1 METMKILIEKLSQY
15 NFLTNI
21 LPGTVL
27 CILMKYLVGYDF
39 FVTEDWYLMGIL
51 FYFVGMVNNR
61 FGSLIVE
68 PFLKWIHF
76 IKKTPYKNFILA
88 ERMDEKITTLSMENN
103 VFRSYIS
110 VLALILLAMAYKE
123 WFSSLITNQSISSSL
138 LVSVLL
144 ILFAFSY
151 QKQSRYV
158 KERVEKDLKSNSTTH

>member
-1 METMKILIEKLSQY
+1 MDTLRLLIDKLSQY

-27 CILMKYLVGYDF
+27 CILIKYIVGYNF
-39 FVTEDWYLMGIL
+39 FVIEDWYLMGVV

-76 IKKTPYKNFILA
+76 TKKAPYKDFVRA
-88 ERMDEKITTLSMENN
+88 EKQDEKVTTLSMENN

-110 VLALILLAMAYKE
+110 A
-123 WFSSLITNQSISSSL
+123 SSIHI
-138 LVSVLL
+138 
-144 ILFAFSY
+144 
-151 QKQSRYV
+151 
-158 KERVEKDLKSNSTTH
+158 